1 MKETPF
7 GCGESA
13 WVSGRAN
20 NTGCAKVLRDAAAQL
35 YCAESEWEGR
45 KGAIM
50 GSPAHLVHSLRES
63 KVHCAESEWEGRK
76 GAIMGSPAHLVHSLR
91 ESKVHCAESEW
102 EGRKGAIMGSP
113 AHLVHSLRESKV
125 RAAHARRVELLR
137 ARRPHREQ
145 EVGGLEVAV
154 DQLAAV
160 HVRHGA
166 HDALEH
172 AGDTRLAAHPPPPP
186 QPPTVAAAAVSL
198 SRGCGSAGP
207 SRWPEKHQPPPRHH
221 SRGRAR
227 PLAAWGVVGTRC
239 YAPPSLLDA
248 FSCRA
253 GAGADAGAGVG
264 V

>member
-35 YCAESEWEGR
+35 Y
-45 KGAIM
+45 
-50 GSPAHLVHSLRES
+50 
-63 KVHCAESEWEGRK
+63 CAESEWEGRK

-172 AGDTRLAAHPPPPP
+172 AGDTRLAAHPPPP

>member
-35 YCAESEWEGR
+35 Y
-45 KGAIM
+45 
-50 GSPAHLVHSLRES
+50 
-63 KVHCAESEWEGRK
+63 CAESEWEGRK

-172 AGDTRLAAHPPPPP
+172 AGDTRLAAHPPPPHSP
-186 QPPTVAAAAVSL
+186 RQSPP
-198 SRGCGSAGP
+198 
-207 SRWPEKHQPPPRHH
+207 
-221 SRGRAR
+221 
-227 PLAAWGVVGTRC
+227 
-239 YAPPSLLDA
+239 PPSLSVAAVAPRVRLA
-248 FSCRA
+248 GRKSISRLRA
-253 GAGADAGAGVG
+253 TTRVG
-264 V
+264 VPVLSRPGGWWARAATLHHRCWMPSRAEQGLEPMRERALAYSAPCGVARWCMPLSPQRRPLL